1 MNSFLEGLCELL
13 TAGLSLPEAI
23 ATLAARERISAHREL
38 FALMLSAL
46 SEGRSF
52 SEILSR
58 YPQHFS
64 PVLVATVRA
73 SERTGDLPQAL
84 RRYLAYEQ
92 QFESIRKKLVSAAIY
107 PAMLLI
113 VGTFVTLFLLG
124 YVVPKFAAAYDTAG
138 RDLPWLSAAMLQ
150 AGQFINAHAMI
161 MCGLLLATIALAVWG
176 ARREQGRAWLLA
188 QVLRI
193 PWLAER
199 VHEFRLA
206 RFYRG
211 VSLLLDSGIPLAK
224 AMPMVGGLLG
234 ADQQGNLA
242 LARRD
247 IETGKSL
254 SVALAAHGLITPVA
268 ESLIRVGERA
278 GNLAEMLERTARFHD
293 EEFSRFVDTASKLLE
308 PLLMTLIGLVV
319 GTVVVL
325 MYIPIFELAGSLQ

>member
-1 MNSFLEGLCELL
+1 MSRVVMPRSYSERIFGSMPASTSSSIFGSNATLLLLGGTAAIISRAVTQFNLQSPELL
-13 TAGLSLPEAI
+13 TAGLSLTEAH
-23 ATLAARERISAHREL
+23 ATMAAQERVASKREL
-38 FALMLSAL
+38 FQAVLTAL

-52 SEILSR
+52 SDVLSR

-64 PVLVATVRA
+64 PVLVATV
-73 SERTGDLPQAL
+73 
-84 RRYLAYEQ
+84 
-92 QFESIRKKLVSAAIY
+92 
-107 PAMLLI
+107 
-113 VGTFVTLFLLG
+113 
-124 YVVPKFAAAYDTAG
+124 

-150 AGQFINAHAMI
+150 AGQFINAHELFMG
-161 MCGLLLATIALAVWG
+161 GLLLAVIGLSVWAV
-176 ARREQGRAWLLA
+176 RREQGRAWLLG

-199 VHEFRLA
+199 VQQFRLA

-211 VSLLLDSGIPLAK
+211 VSLLLDSGIPLAR
-224 AMPMVGGLLG
+224 ALPMVGGLLG
-234 ADQQGNLA
+234 ADQQENLA
-242 LARRD
+242 RARRD

-254 SVALAAHGLITPVA
+254 SVALAANGLITPVA

-278 GNLAEMLERTARFHD
+278 GNLADMLERTARFHD